1 MIKLFHPL
9 NIRGSAERHCE
20 AAVSSDGESYDTSEV
35 VKSGISGM
43 KTLSF
48 NIEMAVTVLEE
59 CLEVEILDGDSD
71 KNIKLTFQIE
81 HLRLQSTAC
90 P

>member
-9 NIRGSAERHCE
+9 NIRGSAERLCE

-48 NIEMAVTVLEE
+48 
-59 CLEVEILDGDSD
+59 
-71 KNIKLTFQIE
+71 KFFQ
-81 HLRLQSTAC
+81 HRNGRHGAGRMSGSGNTGRRQ
-90 P
+90 

>member
-35 VKSGISGM
+35 VKSGISEM

>member
-1 MIKLFHPL
+1 
-9 NIRGSAERHCE
+9 
-20 AAVSSDGESYDTSEV
+20 
-35 VKSGISGM
+35 M

-81 HLRLQSTAC
+81 QLRLQSTAC